1 MNKRRFSLLAR
12 RFHLMAGRQLI
23 SNWQID
29 TSISWVCPLIDHVF
43 RQNIVKVAV
52 GPQGDSRVYTQTTL
66 TMLWQNL
73 LSITGKMHEK
83 MMSIFFFTRTNWQ
96 IVRSL
101 ANASHKLK
109 VYASVRLLTMKISQ
123 WTCKNSCIYY
133 KKINWILF
141 QNAISNFS
149 VTKSFV

>member
-1 MNKRRFSLLAR
+1 MNKRRFSLLAQ

-43 RQNIVKVAV
+43 RQNIVKIAV
-52 GPQGDSRVYTQTTL
+52 GPQGDSRVYTDYFDNVMTKFIVKNRKDA
-66 TMLWQNL
+66 WKNDVNL
-73 LSITGKMHEK
+73 
-83 MMSIFFFTRTNWQ
+83 FFTRTNWQ

-109 VYASVRLLTMKISQ
+109 IYVSVRLLTMKISQ
-123 WTCKNSCIYY
+123 WTCKNSCIYC

-149 VTKSFV
+149 VTKPFV